1 MVQRLAFP
9 CVYSSPR
16 FGENAM
22 QHLDLVRRIAPQR
35 STQPRAARDPFNS
48 GITFWGKQSLRKSL
62 VITVALASLGVALQ
76 APAANQ
82 QQERM
87 KSCNAEAKSR
97 TLSSTERK
105 DFMQRC
111 LSGQAAAPTK
121 ELNSQQQK
129 MKDCNKEASLH
140 GLKGT
145 ARQRFMST
153 CLK

>member
-1 MVQRLAFP
+1 M
-9 CVYSSPR
+9 
-16 FGENAM
+16 E
-22 QHLDLVRRIAPQR
+22 HLDSMRSAASQR
-35 STQPRAARDPFNS
+35 STEPRAARDWSGS
-48 GITFWGKQSLRKSL
+48 GIKFSLKRSLRRSL
-62 VITVALASLGVALQ
+62 VLTVTLASLGVALQ

-97 TLSSTERK
+97 TLSSAERK

-111 LSGQAAAPTK
+111 LSGQSAASTK
-121 ELNSQQQK
+121 GLNSQQQK

-140 GLKGT
+140 NLKGT
-145 ARQRFMST
+145 ARNRFMST